1 MRYFWM
7 LVIALLTFLAISSGV
22 TKVMQMP
29 QDVEFF
35 GRYGFSNLMIVAFGV
50 LQISGGVM
58 LAIPKTRIAGA
69 VTVSLTFFLSLV
81 LLIIDK
87 NVPFSLF
94 TIVALIALVAVVVRS
109 K

>member
-1 MRYFWM
+1 
-7 LVIALLTFLAISSGV
+7 
-22 TKVMQMP
+22 MP

-81 LLIIDK
+81 L
-87 NVPFSLF
+87 
-94 TIVALIALVAVVVRS
+94 
-109 K
+109 